1 VTAVTREASAGMRAL
16 GAGEGEVSAA
26 EYHVECGGTVRIRD
40 AGALEWRC
48 DRCKKLVP
56 VTESTTKRPAKAAT
70 KRRRGWR

>member
-1 VTAVTREASAGMRAL
+1 M
-16 GAGEGEVSAA
+16 SAA